1 MELSNLNIYLLI
13 IGIAILTYIPRS
25 LPIIYL
31 SKKDLPQWLKDW
43 MKFIPSGIFAALILP
58 DILIQDGS
66 LNVGFTNIKLIAS
79 ILVLIIAIKKK
90 SLGLSIAV
98 GVSAITILTFYNIIT
113 DKKRWRTNYSSP
125 SFLIFKVFNSN

>member
-13 IGIAILTYIPRS
+13 IGIAIFTYIPRS

-31 SKKDLPQWLKDW
+31 SKKEIPQWLKDW

-66 LNVGFTNIKLIAS
+66 LNLGFTNIKLIAS

-98 GVSAITILTFYNIIT
+98 GVSVITLLTFVI
-113 DKKRWRTNYSSP
+113 
-125 SFLIFKVFNSN
+125 

>member
-31 SKKDLPQWLKDW
+31 SKKDLPKGLKDW

-66 LNVGFTNIKLIAS
+66 LNIGFTNIKLIAS
-79 ILVLIIAIKKK
+79 ILVLIIAMKKK
-90 SLGLSIAV
+90 SLGLSIAI
-98 GVSAITILTFYNIIT
+98 GVSAITILTYV
-113 DKKRWRTNYSSP
+113 
-125 SFLIFKVFNSN
+125 L

>member
-1 MELSNLNIYLLI
+1 MKGSPYVMDLSNLNIYLLI
-13 IGIAILTYIPRS
+13 IGIAIFTYIPRS

-31 SKKDLPQWLKDW
+31 SKKDIPNWLKDW

-58 DILIQDGS
+58 SILIQDGS
-66 LNVGFTNIKLIAS
+66 LNVGFTNINLIAS

-98 GVSAITILTFYNIIT
+98 GVSAISILTFII
-113 DKKRWRTNYSSP
+113 
-125 SFLIFKVFNSN
+125 

>member
-31 SKKDLPQWLKDW
+31 SKKELPEWLKDW

-58 DILIQDGS
+58 DIIIQDGS
-66 LNVGFTNIKLIAS
+66 LNLGFTNIKLIAS

-98 GVSAITILTFYNIIT
+98 GVSAITLLTFII
-113 DKKRWRTNYSSP
+113 
-125 SFLIFKVFNSN
+125 

>member
-13 IGIAILTYIPRS
+13 LGVAIFTYIPRS

-31 SKKDLPQWLKDW
+31 SKKDLPQWLIDW

-66 LNVGFTNIKLIAS
+66 LNIGLTNIKLISAT
-79 ILVLIIAIKKK
+79 LVIIVAMKKK

-98 GVSAITILTFYNIIT
+98 GVSAIAILTFII
-113 DKKRWRTNYSSP
+113 
-125 SFLIFKVFNSN
+125 

>member
-66 LNVGFTNIKLIAS
+66 LNVSFTNIKLIAS
-79 ILVLIIAIKKK
+79 ILVLIIAMKRK

-98 GVSAITILTFYNIIT
+98 GVSAITILTC
-113 DKKRWRTNYSSP
+113 
-125 SFLIFKVFNSN
+125 LL